1 MESKLAIHHYSARG
15 PTRIERYYRVR
26 ELAEMTGFSRDSIYN
41 AVKRGEL
48 HKTNLNGMKKCWR
61 ISESE
66 ARRWLAECTE

>member
-1 MESKLAIHHYSARG
+1 MAIHHYSARG

-61 ISESE
+61 FSESE
-66 ARRWLAECTE
+66 VMRWLAECTE